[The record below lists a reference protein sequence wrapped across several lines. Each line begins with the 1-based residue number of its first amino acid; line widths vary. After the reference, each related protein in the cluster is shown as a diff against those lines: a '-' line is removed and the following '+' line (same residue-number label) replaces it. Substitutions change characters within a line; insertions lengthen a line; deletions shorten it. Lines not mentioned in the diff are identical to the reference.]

1 MRRFLTILVAL
12 VCVELVASAQ
22 TPSVDRVLTHREQA
36 SLQQRWISTRFESR
50 LPSLMRREGID
61 MWVIV

>member
-1 MRRFLTILVAL
+1 
-12 VCVELVASAQ
+12 VELVASAQ